1 MSRFL
6 ILIAIAGTLVS
17 SCKKKKSETPK
28 EEEKITTEF
37 ANGLPGNFTEI
48 NGYMYAEYYYQQSSA
63 QLYLFGGFA
72 DPARNMMTCYNKANH
87 FVNFSSQSDIPNI
100 SVNGLSFNSTAV
112 QTSSNSGFSFF
123 YNSSLFYSSSPPIN
137 PPFGANWAIGGNG
150 PFVQFNQTVPRGF
163 PVYTDVANFPTSVSK
178 SAGISFNVSS
188 IVGNFDSLY
197 VNISNFSS
205 SSSSGVKVKIDK
217 NTPTITFSSAS
228 LNSFLSTGSGYL
240 TFTAFNYSNRTILNK
255 KYVYELATVNTTY
268 ITINN

>member
-37 ANGLPGNFTEI
+37 ASGLPSNFAEI
-48 NGYMYAEYYYQQSSA
+48 NGYMYAEYYNQQSSA

-72 DPARNMMTCYNKANH
+72 DPARDIITCYSKVNH
-87 FVNFSSQSDIPNI
+87 FVNFSSQSNIPNI
-100 SVNGLSFNSTAV
+100 SVNGLRFNSTAV
-112 QTSSNSGFSFF
+112 QTSSNSGFSFY
-123 YNSSLFYSSSPPIN
+123 YNSNQFYSSSSPLN
-137 PPFGANWAIGGNG
+137 PPFGANWSIGGNG
-150 PFVQFNQTVPRGF
+150 PFVEFNQTVPRGF
-163 PVYTDVANFPTSVSK
+163 PVYTDIANFPTTIIK

-197 VNISNFSS
+197 VNVSNFSS

-217 NTPTITFSSAS
+217 NTPTVTFSSAS
-228 LNSFLSTGSGYL
+228 LNSFLSTGNGYL

-255 KYVYELATVNTTY
+255 KYVYELANVNTTF